1 MIRAQATALLVLAIA
16 IAGAV
21 VAVRSQVG
29 SLAVLFGVIGATS
42 VAGLRRKSDRR
53 LVHLRPDLAR
63 WLDQVSA
70 VTGEPVD
77 DVLDRSVSAYRASMR
92 RGSDG

>member
-1 MIRAQATALLVLAIA
+1 MLRAQATALLVTALA

-21 VAVRSQVG
+21 VAVRSEVG
-29 SLAVLFGVIGATS
+29 SLAVLFGMIGAIS
-42 VAGLRRKSDRR
+42 VAGLRRERGRR
-53 LVHLRPDLAR
+53 PVHLRPDLAR

-70 VTGEPVD
+70 LTAEPVE